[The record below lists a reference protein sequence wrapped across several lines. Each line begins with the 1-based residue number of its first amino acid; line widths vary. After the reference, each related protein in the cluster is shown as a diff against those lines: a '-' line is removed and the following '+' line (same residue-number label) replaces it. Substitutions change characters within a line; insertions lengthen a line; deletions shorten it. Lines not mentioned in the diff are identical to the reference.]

1 MHLTPSFKPELTI
14 FIPVYDEE
22 GNIDELY
29 ASLTKVLNKI
39 NKSFEVIFV
48 DDGSRDGSLQKLIKI
63 SQAEPRVKIIRFKKN
78 FGQTAALRAA
88 VEHSQGK
95 LFIPMDS
102 DLQNDPADIPK
113 LLQKIDEG
121 YDVVSGWRKNRK
133 DLFLSR
139 RLPSIIANKLISWIT
154 GVHLNDYGCSLKVY
168 RRDFLNPEALCGE
181 MHRFLPAFAGWQGAK
196 ICEMEVTHHPRKH
209 GDSKYG
215 ISRTFKVIIDLITV
229 KFITGYSAK
238 PSYIFSAVGIS
249 LMFLGGVC
257 FSIQAYRVLVL
268 EQYQATPLIFLMVVF
283 TLAGLQLILMG
294 LLSEIQIRQRRGLG
308 EGFIYVTEEL
318 IHFPQPNTQISE
330 NEIN

>member
-1 MHLTPSFKPELTI
+1 MDLTPSSKPELTI

-29 ASLTKVLNKI
+29 ASLVKVLSEI
-39 NKSFEVIFV
+39 NKPFEIFFV
-48 DDGSRDGSLQKLIKI
+48 DDGSQDGSLEKLIKI
-63 SQAEPRVKIIRFKKN
+63 SKSDPRVKIIQFKKN

-88 VEHSQGK
+88 IEHSQGK
-95 LFIPMDS
+95 LFIPLDA

-113 LLQKIDEG
+113 LLQKIAEG

-154 GVHLNDYGCSLKVY
+154 GIHLNDYGCSLKVY
-168 RRDFLNPEALCGE
+168 RRGFLNPEVLCGE

-196 ICEMEVTHHPRKH
+196 ICEIEVTHHPRKY
-209 GDSKYG
+209 GESKYG
-215 ISRTFKVIIDLITV
+215 IFRTFKVIIDLITV

-238 PSYIFSAVGIS
+238 PSYIFSAVGIP

-257 FSIQAYRVLVL
+257 FAIQAYRVLIL

-308 EGFIYVTEEL
+308 EGFVYVTEKL
-318 IHFPQPNTQISE
+318 IHSPQPNTQISE
-330 NEIN
+330 KID